1 MSTGKCPLEMWLS
14 LSLLSQHLM
23 EPLSFAARASQ
34 GFAKLDTVNIENQ
47 GPKQPSTTVTV
58 CKTSLTVVSV
68 VTASFADSA
77 TVVSVVTASFADS
90 ASVVS
95 VVTASFADSA
105 TVVSVVSYVSLYTK
119 IKQL

>member
-1 MSTGKCPLEMWLS
+1 MIELALTCQVNRMSTGKCPLEMWLS

-77 TVVSVVTASFADS
+77 TVVSVV
-90 ASVVS
+90 
-95 VVTASFADSA
+95 
-105 TVVSVVSYVSLYTK
+105 SYVSLYTK